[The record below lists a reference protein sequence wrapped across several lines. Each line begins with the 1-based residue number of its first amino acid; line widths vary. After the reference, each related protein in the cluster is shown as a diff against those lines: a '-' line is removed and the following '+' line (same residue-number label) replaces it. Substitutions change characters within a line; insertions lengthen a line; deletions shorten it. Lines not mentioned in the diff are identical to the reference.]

1 MQWVMGLRYCLT
13 GVERRSRENL
23 LGQRDEAQGTG
34 HYTQSAP
41 SGTLNDAVLGPTQIG
56 DKSAREHGLG
66 LVTYNTDG
74 LDYHGLHKLLCW
86 LQLGLAGGM
95 YLTDVRCTG
104 REKDRWT
111 ASVKAALGPHAKLY
125 MAPIK
130 PLARNGKCEE
140 RARVGGSMIIL
151 NNYWGIRAYD
161 WFQDESE
168 LGLVMGV
175 YLKLPSTKALWM
187 GTYWPVQ
194 APDSDWSE
202 LPTSGR
208 LAHRTSAFLV
218 SRGYGTTTPLEYV
231 QGVIS
236 HFAALHRTRFP
247 GSPVIVSGDFN
258 KPACR
263 LNEWATVDSWTMP
276 LESILPAE
284 TEFNTYWATAAHKR
298 GPDYEGTSRIDH
310 FLVKNGGGHGSACL
324 HAILGVVLGGY
335 VGPSP
340 SAMLG
345 LWTSLHPT

>member
-1 MQWVMGLRYCLT
+1 
-13 GVERRSRENL
+13 
-23 LGQRDEAQGTG
+23 
-34 HYTQSAP
+34 
-41 SGTLNDAVLGPTQIG
+41 
-56 DKSAREHGLG
+56 
-66 LVTYNTDG
+66 
-74 LDYHGLHKLLCW
+74 
-86 LQLGLAGGM
+86 
-95 YLTDVRCTG
+95 
-104 REKDRWT
+104 
-111 ASVKAALGPHAKLY
+111 
-125 MAPIK
+125 
-130 PLARNGKCEE
+130 
-140 RARVGGSMIIL
+140 MIIL

-194 APDSDWSE
+194 APDLDWSE
-202 LPTSGR
+202 LPTAGR

-218 SRGYGTTTPLEYV
+218 SRGYGTTTLLEYV

-236 HFAALHRTRFP
+236 HFAALNRTRFP

-298 GPDYEGTSRIDH
+298 GPDYEGTS
-310 FLVKNGGGHGSACL
+310 SARL
-324 HAILGVVLGGY
+324 YAILGVVLGGH

-345 LWTSLHPT
+345 LWTSLHPTRSWDTKAEATTSSREEAWVEEGGQKDN